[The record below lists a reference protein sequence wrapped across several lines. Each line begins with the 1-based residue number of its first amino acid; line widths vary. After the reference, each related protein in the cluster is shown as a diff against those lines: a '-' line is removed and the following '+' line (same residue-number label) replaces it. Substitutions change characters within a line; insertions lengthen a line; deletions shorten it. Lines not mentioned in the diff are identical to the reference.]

1 MAKGFTDDKGRF
13 RPTGNKGVSSRTKSI
28 STEGLEMSKIQSDVD
43 ITTEEIEFQDKLIE
57 IEADI
62 EANFDDIL
70 FKTALNKRCDFKEG
84 KLIRTKLTKDDQGLL
99 PEGTQIE
106 EFCGAV
112 TDELGK
118 FITKKYGKGIA
129 CEERGVYTGDD
140 KENSAGFNRIAGEV
154 QHEWIR
160 LPDGTIIDAS
170 AGQFVEDK
178 DSVTN
183 EDRLRIISPEDPRQD
198 WYNPNSKMCNLCGAR
213 LIAGKCPSPDV
224 DAIMKLVNTGLTV
237 DEAKEKIA
245 SEGS

>member
-13 RPTGNKGVSSRTKSI
+13 RPTGNKGVSSRSKSI
-28 STEGLEMSKIQSDVD
+28 STQGIEMSKIQSDVD
-43 ITTEEIEFQDKLIE
+43 ITPEEIEFQDKLIE

-62 EANFDDIL
+62 ETNFDDIL
-70 FKTALNKRCDFKEG
+70 FRTALNKRCKFEGG
-84 KLIRTKLTKDDQGLL
+84 KLIRTELTKDDAGLL
-99 PEGTQIE
+99 PEGTQVE

-129 CEERGVYTGDD
+129 CEERGTYTGDD
-140 KENSAGFNRIAGEV
+140 LENSAGFNLVGQEV
-154 QHEWIR
+154 KHEWIR

-178 DSVTN
+178 DSITN
-183 EDRLRIISPEDPRQD
+183 EDRLRIISPDDPRQD
-198 WYNPNSKMCNLCGAR
+198 WYNPDSKICELCGGR
-213 LIAGKCPSPDV
+213 LVGGKCPSPDV

-245 SEGS
+245 SEGL